1 MLSAWEVQKR
11 MLHNREVS
19 NVDAMEDMKG
29 GDGCKERKEGRGEKE
44 GERGRRRE
52 EGGGKAHK
60 GIFRMDCGFV
70 KEKTPPQHN
79 IPLVASSAM

>member
-1 MLSAWEVQKR
+1 MDVKR
-11 MLHNREVS
+11 G
-19 NVDAMEDMKG
+19 K
-29 GDGCKERKEGRGEKE
+29 KEGGRAKGKE
-44 GERGRRRE
+44 EGGGRRE
-52 EGGGKAHK
+52 EGGGGKGHK